1 MPYLD
6 QIRLLHMGLQ
16 STDATFPHQHGLPF
30 LGTLL
35 VRSTAFI
42 KSSKDDA
49 HGRAWF
55 EAVLARLDENVRREV
70 AAHLEQHFA
79 PAASAG

>member
-6 QIRLLHMGLQ
+6 QIRLRYMGLQ
-16 STDATFPHQHGLPF
+16 STDATFLHQHGLPF
-30 LGTLL
+30 LGIFL

-42 KSSKDDA
+42 RPSKDDA
-49 HGRAWF
+49 HGRTWF
-55 EAVLARLDENVRREV
+55 EAVLARLDENGRREV
-70 AAHLEQHFA
+70 AVHLEQHFA